1 MNSKNRQHNNQL
13 SNQQI
18 KKSAIQR
25 RIPLMLVMSIAFA
38 TTACSAIKPVQAWD
52 KAYLA
57 KNSMKFDYDKLAMK
71 NSEHIYTSKEAAA
84 GASSVGGGGCGCN

>member
-1 MNSKNRQHNNQL
+1 MNPKNRPHNE
-13 SNQQI
+13 QI
-18 KKSAIQR
+18 TYGKDSPSIQR
-25 RIPLMLVMSIAFA
+25 HASILLVLSMVLG
-38 TTACSAIKPVQAWD
+38 TTACSAIHPVQAWE
-52 KAYLA
+52 KGYLA